1 MCPCLSKAESREHRA
16 WSIGKDRRQKTEDR
30 GQKTEILLWERL
42 SAAILRF
49 QLINDFYDF
58 NDFNDLN
65 GR

>member
-1 MCPCLSKAESREHRA
+1 MEHRERQTTEDGGQRA
-16 WSIGKDRRQKTEDR
+16 EDRR
-30 GQKTEILLWERL
+30 QKTEILLWERL